1 MTMTKKP
8 YVVVAG
14 TDFSTDAARA
24 ITAAYD
30 QARSHAPAELHV
42 VHVAFAVDINLQ
54 VGIAPGMDASSLQVP
69 RSDELN
75 TQLLK
80 HLDTV
85 LAKTSHSSDGVRVV
99 AHVVVDVPSF
109 GLSQLA
115 SQLEAHL
122 LVVGSHGR
130 NGFAR
135 FFLGSVAEGAI
146 RTATCP
152 VLVIPPVP
160 AALEAVPAIEP
171 PCPRCVEA
179 RRASAGA
186 ELWCEQ
192 HRERHGRRHTYYQ
205 ADRGASETNMPMVM
219 PER

>member
-1 MTMTKKP
+1 MTNKP

-24 ITAAYD
+24 IAMAYE
-30 QARSHAPAELHV
+30 QARSQAPAELHV
-42 VHVAFAVDINLQ
+42 VHVAFAVDVNLQ
-54 VGIAPGMDASSLQVP
+54 VALAPGVDMATLQVP
-69 RSDELN
+69 RSDELHA
-75 TQLLK
+75 QLLE

-85 LAKTSHSSDGVRVV
+85 LGKMSHSSDGVRIV

-109 GLSQLA
+109 GLAQLA
-115 SQLEAHL
+115 SQLEANL

-130 NGFAR
+130 HGIAR
-135 FFLGSVAEGAI
+135 FFLGSVAEGAL

-160 AALEAVPAIEP
+160 ATLDAVPTIEP
-171 PCPRCVEA
+171 PCARCVEA
-179 RRASAGA
+179 RRASDGT

-192 HRERHGRRHTYYQ
+192 HRQRHGRRHTYYQ
-205 ADRGASETNMPMVM
+205 ADRGAAETNMPMLM
-219 PER
+219 RGR

>member
-1 MTMTKKP
+1 MTKKP

-24 ITAAYD
+24 ITAAYE
-30 QARSHAPAELHV
+30 QARSRAPAELHV
-42 VHVAFAVDINLQ
+42 AHVAFAVDVNLQ
-54 VGIAPGMDASSLQVP
+54 VALAPGVEASTLHVP
-69 RSDELN
+69 RSDELHA
-75 TQLLK
+75 QLLK

-85 LAKTSHSSDGVRVV
+85 LGKTSHSSDDVRII

-109 GLSQLA
+109 GLAQLA
-115 SQLEAHL
+115 SQLEADL

-130 NGFAR
+130 HGFAR
-135 FFLGSVAEGAI
+135 FFLGSVSEGAL

-160 AALEAVPAIEP
+160 ATLEAVPTIEP
-171 PCPRCVEA
+171 PCARCVDA

-205 ADRGASETNMPMVM
+205 ADRGARETNMPMVM